1 MAPSNE
7 CVRVVV
13 RCRPLNS
20 TERNDNRGVIVDM
33 NKATGT
39 VILSAGS
46 KASNEPPKT
55 FTFDAVFPPDT
66 HQVGLRSLRAG
77 SDSPPPPSSLCRSH
91 MENSTRTL
99 ETAHRL
105 QRT

>member
-20 TERNDNRGVIVDM
+20 TERNDNRGVIVEM
-33 NKATGT
+33 NKSTGT

-66 HQVGLRSLRAG
+66 HQVWLRSLREREL
-77 SDSPPPPSSLCRSH
+77 PRRSSLCRSH
-91 MENSTRTL
+91 
-99 ETAHRL
+99 TA
-105 QRT
+105 QPAGW

>member
-20 TERNDNRGVIVDM
+20 TEKRDNRGTIVTMDKKTGSIILAAGI
-33 NKATGT
+33 KAT
-39 VILSAGS
+39 
-46 KASNEPPKT
+46 NEPPKT

-66 HQVGLRSLRAG
+66 LQVRVCTRTRARSSLVGLQRASG
-77 SDSPPPPSSLCRSH
+77 LTILCWGG
-91 MENSTRTL
+91 
-99 ETAHRL
+99 
-105 QRT
+105 Q

>member
-46 KASNEPPKT
+46 KATNEPPKI

-66 HQVGLRSLRAG
+66 HQVWLHRGEREFIACEQSVPVSHRTASGLVTARARRS
-77 SDSPPPPSSLCRSH
+77 
-91 MENSTRTL
+91 
-99 ETAHRL
+99 
-105 QRT
+105 